1 MSAGNIREE
10 DIFGVISLFM
20 LVTFLCSFLKIISL
34 HTVKTPDFVSI
45 SEWGNKLSY
54 SDSKEQNIFF
64 VRKP

>member
-1 MSAGNIREE
+1 M
-10 DIFGVISLFM
+10 FM